1 MGSAGG
7 RYSLEP
13 LLRRFGLRPGLGLG
27 LGLGFGLGLGIGLG
41 LGFGL
46 GLGLGLGLGIQDRAG
61 AVPAD
66 LSVRGLLYSLRMNS
80 LRALLPLAPKGTSFA
95 LKYTGLF
102 LSSHE
107 FRMPSPVSC
116 DEATRRGGASAGQR
130 VRGPRW
136 QQWWWQWWRQWWQ

>member
-1 MGSAGG
+1 M
-7 RYSLEP
+7 
-13 LLRRFGLRPGLGLG
+13 
-27 LGLGFGLGLGIGLG
+27 
-41 LGFGL
+41 GL

-116 DEATRRGGASAGQR
+116 DEARRRVSRAGRGGSSGGGSGGGSGGSEEVVGMLGGGR
-130 VRGPRW
+130 M
-136 QQWWWQWWRQWWQ
+136 